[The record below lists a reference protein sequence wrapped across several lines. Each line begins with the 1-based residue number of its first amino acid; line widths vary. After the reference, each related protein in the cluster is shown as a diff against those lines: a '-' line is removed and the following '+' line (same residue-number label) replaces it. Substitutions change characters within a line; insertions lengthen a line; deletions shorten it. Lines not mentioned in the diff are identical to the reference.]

1 MTLKVGG
8 AAFVAVKFEK
18 LALETL
24 LINPDDEGEPMPVFT
39 PSPAPMVAEADNGAE
54 SEADDGKLRSMYT

>member
-8 AAFVAVKFEK
+8 AAFVAAKFEK

-24 LINPDDEGEPMPVFT
+24 LIKPDDEGEPTPVFT
-39 PSPAPMVAEADNGAE
+39 PSPAPMVPEADNGAE
-54 SEADDGKLRSMYT
+54 SEADEGKLRSMYT